1 MTKEIKKSDTIKMA
15 LLEMGFPYS
24 DADNK
29 EAEEVKTANF
39 LFDTAVLT
47 LLMDNCYTG
56 NICKINPVLT
66 DRRMHM
72 GKFEYVKPDNFLCS
86 ITPGIEET
94 GENLYAYK
102 DKISLTYKKKMDIK
116 DIPIMYQRYLTL
128 ILAKL
133 CCSTVGKGKAL
144 NRLMIALEEEKLRLI
159 PQGSFDITM
168 GDLV

>member
-1 MTKEIKKSDTIKMA
+1 MIKEIKKSDTIKMA

-29 EAEEVKTANF
+29 EAEEVKAANF
-39 LFDTAVLT
+39 LFETAVVT
-47 LLMDNCYTG
+47 LLVDNCYTN
-56 NICKINPVLT
+56 NIKKIKPVLT
-66 DRRMHM
+66 DRRLHM
-72 GKFEYVKPDNFLCS
+72 GKFEYVKPEDFLCS
-86 ITPGIEET
+86 LTPGIEEA

-102 DKISLTYKKKMDIK
+102 DRISLTYKSKVDLKN
-116 DIPIMYQRYLTL
+116 IPIVYQRYLTL

-144 NRLMIALEEEKLRLI
+144 NKLMIALEEVPL
-159 PQGSFDITM
+159 GSYDITM